1 MREEEGK
8 RRVSKSEAVAVIS
21 LIVFIIVF
29 QLFTFLINRFA
40 PLEEDKDAGP
50 YVYPPY
56 RDSVVASND
65 NVTTVADSCMGSQ
78 QKPANRQQNSSGS
91 KISGSKIIKIRRNNT
106 PYGHRQYG
114 YKKAEVINLNTADSA
129 AFTTLYGIGP
139 YFAKKIVEYRE
150 RLGGSFVS
158 EFQLLEIKGIDSAR
172 FESIRKRIMVDGNV
186 RKFSIAN
193 SSFLFLKNNP
203 YIGYR
208 AAKGII
214 AFREEHGAD
223 ICLLSNLLNAG
234 ILSLEQVALL
244 KAYVV
249 EE

>member
-8 RRVSKSEAVAVIS
+8 RRVSKSETVAVIS
-21 LIVFIIVF
+21 LIIFIIVF

-40 PLEEDKDAGP
+40 PLEEESAGAVP

-56 RDSVVASND
+56 RDSVVASSD
-65 NVTTVADSCMGSQ
+65 NVTTAADSGGHLQ
-78 QKPANRQQNSSGS
+78 QKAENGKRNS
-91 KISGSKIIKIRRNNT
+91 SGSKIIKIRKNNT

-139 YFAKKIVEYRE
+139 YFAKKIVEYRK

-172 FESIRKRIMVDGNV
+172 FESIKKRIMVDGNV
-186 RKFSIAN
+186 RKFSIAD
-193 SSFLFLKNNP
+193 SSFFFLKNNP

-214 AFREEHGAD
+214 AFREEHGTD
-223 ICLLSNLLNAG
+223 MCLLVNLLNAG
-234 ILSLEQVALL
+234 ILSSEQVALL
-244 KAYVV
+244 KAYVI
-249 EE
+249 E